1 MDGVNVGKDFVVDEE
16 DVEIVNEV
24 YPTDNEICPQTTIE
38 GLKEKGPTPLNP
50 NALDLANEDLDTK
63 NLDPN
68 NVDTIGLSMVW
79 LMNNLK

>member
-16 DVEIVNEV
+16 DVEIIKKVCPTNNE
-24 YPTDNEICPQTTIE
+24 NFPQTTIE
-38 GLKEKGPTPLNP
+38 GLKKKGPTPLNP
-50 NALDLANEDLDTK
+50 NILDLANEDLDTK

-68 NVDTIGLSMVW
+68 NIDTIVSMVW